1 MWFILSIFKNNSY
14 VFVTFVALF
23 YFDNLHQHPI
33 FHLFM
38 MYWLWAINWGR
49 VGYSM
54 NGGTESGEPFV
65 TG

>member
-1 MWFILSIFKNNSY
+1 
-14 VFVTFVALF
+14 
-23 YFDNLHQHPI
+23 
-33 FHLFM
+33 M

-65 TG
+65 TGDNSGQEGVISEIKKFLSFILEKS